1 MDGRKIQLGDANTT
15 TNGGTFMFKNKIFSP
30 AKFKD
35 WVIVYSLSNK
45 PDLDDKDADNV
56 EGLIKKSAGVFG
68 I

>member
-1 MDGRKIQLGDANTT
+1 M

-35 WVIVYSLSNK
+35 WVIVYSLSSK
-45 PDLDDKDADNV
+45 PDFDDKDADNV